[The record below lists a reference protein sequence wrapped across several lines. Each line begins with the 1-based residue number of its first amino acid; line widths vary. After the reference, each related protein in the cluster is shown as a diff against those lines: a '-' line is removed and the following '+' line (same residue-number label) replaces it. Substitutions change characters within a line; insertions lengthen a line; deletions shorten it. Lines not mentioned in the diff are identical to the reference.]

1 MRAPSERS
9 SAYSEAQWE
18 VIKGIVA
25 ELNIDADNFAWPYD
39 EKGQRVTENGM
50 SLRRLME
57 QSLEFYDARERV
69 EAQIPTRKARIATLI
84 KQRDQIAAVQRFFLA
99 PDLETHARVNAVLE
113 SNARELTARID
124 FWGQKTKRFSNTFQ
138 LGLELL
144 REHLL
149 RTWMLLGGEPQGA
162 RCVRFLVAAMAPVYQ
177 AATTVDATRMWLG
190 RRRQVRRPACD

>member
-1 MRAPSERS
+1 MRAPSERF

-25 ELNIDADNFAWPYD
+25 ELNVDADKVAWLYD
-39 EKGQRVTENGM
+39 EEGRPVTENGM

-57 QSLEFYDARERV
+57 QSLEFYDARKRV
-69 EAQIPTRKARIATLI
+69 EARIPTLKARIATLI

-113 SNARELTARID
+113 SNARELTARIN
-124 FWGQKTKRFSNTFQ
+124 FWGQKTKRFPNAFQ

-149 RTWMLLGGEPQGA
+149 RIWMLLGGEPQGA
-162 RCVRFLVAAMAPVYQ
+162 RCVRFLVAAMAPVYR
-177 AATTVDATRMWLG
+177 AATTSVATRRWLD
-190 RRRQVRRPACD
+190 RQGV